1 MKRDF
6 IRASSKKKK
15 GEKQGTSKSDSSL
28 QLILMQRLLHA
39 HIAPI
44 SRLTSFVKY
53 KKKNVSQGVSF
64 LYKPFEGFQILTDR
78 KKQHQLQT
86 KFPITDNFFFL
97 KNYKAIDHLI
107 SQCSPLKNRGSS

>member
-6 IRASSKKKK
+6 IQASSKKKKK

-64 LYKPFEGFQILTDR
+64 LYNPFEGFQILTDR

-86 KFPITDNFFFL
+86 KFLIL

>member
-53 KKKNVSQGVSF
+53 KK
-64 LYKPFEGFQILTDR
+64 
-78 KKQHQLQT
+78 
-86 KFPITDNFFFL
+86 FL
-97 KNYKAIDHLI
+97 KFNQKGKERKVRM
-107 SQCSPLKNRGSS
+107 S